1 MLQSSSTLK
10 KHWNF
15 FQKVPLYFFCFCFFF
30 FFCYFFHFFYVMK
43 TAKNVEYI
51 NTLIFLLKNAFLFE
65 KDPSSCSLSCL
76 SLILVQVSEIEFL
89 IT

>member
-1 MLQSSSTLK
+1 MLQSSSTFKNALEFLSK
-10 KHWNF
+10 SSTLFFLFLFFFSFVNF
-15 FQKVPLYFFCFCFFF
+15 FA
-30 FFCYFFHFFYVMK
+30 FFYVMK
-43 TAKNVEYI
+43 TTKNLEYI
-51 NTLIFLLKNAFLFE
+51 NTLIFLLKNAFFE